1 MRDLEFSCFVIPV
14 NIYMYIIYNN
24 VVQFMKIFFQNIFYH
39 PLDCGKFNLLSPIHV
54 LMCLFS
60 FEFSVK
66 PKSQFGHLW
75 GRSPVCINICLLRL
89 PLLAN
94 DFPGQKGQ
102 EALPALEVQIWT
114 WNNSSFFFVITQI
127 YFVKCFL
134 SQFWVD
140 ASFCNWIIAKIHW

>member
-1 MRDLEFSCFVIPV
+1 MSSNLWRF
-14 NIYMYIIYNN
+14 
-24 VVQFMKIFFQNIFYH
+24 FFQNIFYH
-39 PLDCGKFNLLSPIHV
+39 PLDCGKFNLLSPIQV

-94 DFPGQKGQ
+94 VFPGQKGQ

-140 ASFCNWIIAKIHW
+140 ASFLQLNYCQNTLVKNKRKCPKSKFIFGKQDTIA